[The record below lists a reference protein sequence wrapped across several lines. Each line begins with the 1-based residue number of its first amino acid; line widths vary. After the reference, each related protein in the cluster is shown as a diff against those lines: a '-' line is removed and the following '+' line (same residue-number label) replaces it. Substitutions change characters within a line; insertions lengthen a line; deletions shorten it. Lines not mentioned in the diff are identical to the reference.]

1 MKTEFTNDLIEPIQW
16 KNDSLILLD
25 QTLLPTETKFLEL
38 TTAEE
43 VWEAIRVL
51 RVRGAPVI
59 GLAAAFGMYLG
70 IRNKAELS
78 FDSFWVH
85 AQKVGEYLNSSR
97 PTAVNLRWAVE
108 RILALVQKQIN
119 ISVDQIIRNVLKECQ
134 QMIAEDHEVCL
145 AIGAH
150 GLGVLKSGNTV
161 LTHCNAGGLVTAKY
175 GTALAPVY
183 AAHRKG
189 MKIAVFAD
197 ETRPLLQGA
206 RLTAFELQRAGVPV
220 TVICDNMAAT
230 VMAQRKVDLV
240 MVGADRVTRSGDFA
254 NKIGTYGVAILAK
267 EHGIPFYCAAPRSSF
282 DLTLEHGSQIPIE
295 ERNAEEIT
303 HGFGKQTAPSGV
315 NVFNPAFDVTPHR
328 YVSAFITEKGMIAPP
343 FHLNISKTFKG

>member
-1 MKTEFTNDLIEPIQW
+1 MKTESAIDLIEPIQW
-16 KNDSLILLD
+16 ENDSLILLD

-38 TTAEE
+38 TTVEE

-70 IRNKAELS
+70 VRNKTESSYEPFLT
-78 FDSFWVH
+78 H
-85 AQKVGEYLNSSR
+85 AKKVGEYLNSSR

-108 RILALVQKQIN
+108 RILALIQKHAQTP
-119 ISVDQIIRNVLKECQ
+119 VAEIIGKVLDECLH
-134 QMIAEDHEVCL
+134 MIEEDHEVCL
-145 AIGAH
+145 AIGKY
-150 GLGVLKSGNTV
+150 GLEVLKNGTTV

-183 AAHRKG
+183 AAHQKG
-189 MKIAVFAD
+189 MKVAVFAD

-230 VMAQRKVDLV
+230 VMAQKKVDLV
-240 MVGADRVTRSGDFA
+240 IVGADRVTRSGDFA

-282 DLTLEHGSQIPIE
+282 DLTLESGSQIPIE
-295 ERNAEEIT
+295 ERKAEEIT
-303 HGFGKQTAPSGV
+303 NGFGKQTAPTGV
-315 NVFNPAFDVTPHR
+315 DVFNPAFDVTPHR
-328 YVSAFITEKGMIAPP
+328 YVTAFITEKGVIKPP
-343 FHLNISKTFKG
+343 FNVNISKTFQ